1 MTRKICCLIPAFNEE
16 KRIAEVVRGVR
27 RHIPDVVVVDD
38 GSHDAT
44 AAHAESSGA
53 LVIRHAANQ
62 GKGMALR
69 TGFSHVLSRDYAAVL
84 TIDGDGQHAPEEIA
98 KFLSAFRAGAGDII
112 IGARLWD
119 KAAIPRYRYIP
130 NQIGIFCISKAA
142 GCRIDDTQSG
152 FRLYR
157 REVLEAIPLTTTG
170 FETETEALIRAGKA
184 GFRISSLPVPAIY
197 HSDYKTNFRPVRDF
211 YRISIL
217 FLKLTIFGTSIDIHG
232 EFGTSKKPAEGKK
245 KQ

>member
-184 GFRISSLPVPAIY
+184 GFRINSLPVPAIY

>member
-1 MTRKICCLIPAFNEE
+1 MKRQLCCLIPAFNEE

-27 RHIPDVVVVDD
+27 EHIADVIVVDD
-38 GSHDAT
+38 GSVDAT
-44 AAHAESSGA
+44 AERAEGSGA
-53 LVIRHAANQ
+53 VVIRHAGNK

-69 TGFSHVLSRDYAAVL
+69 TGFSHVLRQRYSAVL
-84 TIDGDGQHAPEEIA
+84 TLDGDGQHAPAEIA
-98 KFLSAFRAGAGDII
+98 SFLSAFDADAGDII

-142 GCRIDDTQSG
+142 GCRIADTQSG

-157 REVLEAIPLTTTG
+157 REVLESITLGTTG

-184 GFRISSLPVPAIY
+184 GFRIHSVPVSAIY
-197 HSDYKTNFRPVRDF
+197 HSDYTTNFRPVRDF

-217 FLKLTIFGTSIDIHG
+217 VLKLTIFGG
-232 EFGTSKKPAEGKK
+232 AK
-245 KQ
+245 

>member
-1 MTRKICCLIPAFNEE
+1 MKRGVCCLIPAFNEE
-16 KRIAEVVRGVR
+16 KRIGDVIRGIREHV
-27 RHIPDVVVVDD
+27 PDVIVVDD

-44 AAHAESSGA
+44 AAHAERSGA
-53 LVIRHAANQ
+53 VVIRHDSNK

-69 TGFSHVLSRDYAAVL
+69 TGFSHALTQDYAAVL
-84 TIDGDGQHAPEEIA
+84 TLDGDGQHAPEEIA
-98 KFLSAFRAGAGDII
+98 KFLSAFDADSGDII
-112 IGARLWD
+112 IGARLWN

-130 NQIGIFCISKAA
+130 NRIGIFCISKAA

-157 REVLEAIPLTTTG
+157 REVLEKITLGTTG

-184 GFRISSLPVPAIY
+184 GFRIHSVPVSAIY
-197 HSDYKTNFRPVRDF
+197 HSDYTTNFRPVRDF

-217 FLKLTIFGTSIDIHG
+217 VLKLTSFGG
-232 EFGTSKKPAEGKK
+232 AK
-245 KQ
+245 

>member
-1 MTRKICCLIPAFNEE
+1 MKRPLCCIIPAFNEE

-27 RHIPDVVVVDD
+27 EHIADVIVVDD
-38 GSHDAT
+38 GSVDAT
-44 AAHAESSGA
+44 AERAEGSGA
-53 LVIRHAANQ
+53 VVIRHEFNK

-69 TGFSHVLSRDYAAVL
+69 NGFSHALRQRYAAVL
-84 TIDGDGQHAPEEIA
+84 TLDGDGQHAPAEISS
-98 KFLSAFRAGAGDII
+98 FLSAFDAGAGDII

-142 GCRIDDTQSG
+142 GCRIADTQSG

-157 REVLEAIPLTTTG
+157 REVLEKITLCTTG
-170 FETETEALIRAGKA
+170 FETETEALIKAGKA
-184 GFRISSLPVPAIY
+184 GFRIYSVPVSAIY
-197 HSDYKTNFRPVRDF
+197 QSDYSTKFRPVRDF

-217 FLKLTIFGTSIDIHG
+217 FLKLTIFGG
-232 EFGTSKKPAEGKK
+232 KP
-245 KQ
+245 

>member
-1 MTRKICCLIPAFNEE
+1 MTRKVCCLIPAFNEE

-44 AAHAESSGA
+44 AAHAEMSGA
-53 LVIRHAANQ
+53 VVIRHAANQ

-84 TIDGDGQHAPEEIA
+84 TLDGDGQHAPEEIA

-130 NQIGIFCISKAA
+130 NRIGIFCISKAA

-157 REVLEAIPLTTTG
+157 REVLETIPLTTTG

-211 YRISIL
+211 YRISVL
-217 FLKLTIFGTSIDIHG
+217 FLKLTVFGTGIDIR
-232 EFGTSKKPAEGKK
+232 GK
-245 KQ
+245 

>member
-1 MTRKICCLIPAFNEE
+1 MTQPVCCLIPAFNEE
-16 KRIAEVVRGVR
+16 KRIADVVRGVR
-27 RHIPDVVVVDD
+27 RLIPDVIVVDD

-53 LVIRHAANQ
+53 VVIRHAANR

-69 TGFSHVLSRDYAAVL
+69 TGFSHALSRDYKAVL
-84 TIDGDGQHAPEEIA
+84 TLDGDGQHAPEEIA
-98 KFLSAFRAGAGDII
+98 KFLSAFRAGSGDII

-119 KAAIPRYRYIP
+119 KEAIPLYRYIP

-157 REVLEAIPLTTTG
+157 REVLETIPLTTTG

-184 GFRISSLPVPAIY
+184 GFRIHSLPVPAIY

-217 FLKLTIFGTSIDIHG
+217 FLKLTIFRGRT
-232 EFGTSKKPAEGKK
+232 
-245 KQ
+245 